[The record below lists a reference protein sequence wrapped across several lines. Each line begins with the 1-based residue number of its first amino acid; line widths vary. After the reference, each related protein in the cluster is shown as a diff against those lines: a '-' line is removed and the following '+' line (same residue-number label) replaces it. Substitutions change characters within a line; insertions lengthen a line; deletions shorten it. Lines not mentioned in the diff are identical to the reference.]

1 MIHQPYVCG
10 WDGGGTK
17 THVLCLTPEGRQ
29 AGEGS
34 FGPLNLN
41 GAEKEKIVATIRE
54 SVAFMASLPGGL
66 DACQGLVIGT
76 AGISNSAAAA
86 LVTETVRRC
95 GYAGPLR
102 LLGDQ
107 EIALAGA
114 IDGPGAVLVAGTGAI
129 CCGRDAAGRVTRVGG
144 YGYLID
150 DGGSGY
156 ALGRDILTAVA
167 RAADGR
173 GPATELT
180 QPVFRAL
187 SVSAVGEM
195 ITWLYAPAT
204 GKKEIAALAPL
215 LLPALDAGDA
225 AALAIASAAAQ
236 ELALLACTAWKNLG
250 LDAGELALTGSI
262 LQRYEPIRR
271 EVLRRCRAA
280 YPHMAV
286 IDPRG
291 SAAMGAARLALEL
304 LTAAR

>member
-1 MIHQPYVCG
+1 MTQTTYVCG

-17 THVLCLTPEGRQ
+17 TQVLCLTPEGR
-29 AGEGS
+29 ALTEGT

-41 GAEKEKIVATIRE
+41 GAEEEKIAATIRE
-54 SVAFMASLPGGL
+54 SVAFMTGQPGGL
-66 DACQGLVIGT
+66 AGCGALVIGT
-76 AGISNSAAAA
+76 AGVSNRAAVE
-86 LVTETVRRC
+86 LVTRAVRQC

-129 CCGRDAAGRVTRVGG
+129 CCGRDGAGHRVRVGG

-156 ALGRDILTAVA
+156 ALGRDILTAVV

-173 GPATELT
+173 GPATALT
-180 QPVFRAL
+180 EAVLAAL
-187 SVSAVGEM
+187 NAHGVGE
-195 ITWLYAPAT
+195 IVTWLYAPAT
-204 GKKEIAALAPL
+204 GKKEVAALAPL
-215 LLPALDAGDA
+215 LLPALEQEDA
-225 AALAIASAAAQ
+225 AALAIARAAAE

-250 LDAGELALTGSI
+250 LDRGELALTGSI
-262 LQRYEPIRR
+262 LQRYPRIRQ
-271 EVLRRCRAA
+271 EVAQRCLARH
-280 YPHMAV
+280 PHMKI

-291 SAAMGAARLALEL
+291 SAAFGAARLALEMKEE
-304 LTAAR
+304 